1 MTLKICPIVNTD
13 SENGWIVYCKNGYP
27 LWLIDADDI
36 DRIDTSLETKC
47 AAWDEKLGYCR
58 MCGARPKNIMDDDL
72 K

>member
-1 MTLKICPIVNTD
+1 MNPE
-13 SENGWIVYCKNGYP
+13 SENDCIIYCKNGYP

-36 DRIDTSLETKC
+36 DKLDISLETKC